1 MPTSLMMGW
10 VMESDGRGEV
20 WEAAR
25 ARARHSA
32 ETRRAAERTER
43 SRRTEMRER
52 SRRARAQ
59 DRDFVWDGWHGRL
72 AMWHGE
78 QKRCVPVGGA
88 EWARPRLAPI
98 RGRRGCV
105 MDGMRIEVCRSA
117 QVEVCGCERDILI
130 CVLLCAGSRI
140 FLRSDI
146 PHSCRHLSDRH
157 SSHTLRLT
165 RRRSDP

>member
-43 SRRTEMRER
+43 SRRTEMCER

-78 QKRCVPVGGA
+78 QK
-88 EWARPRLAPI
+88 
-98 RGRRGCV
+98 
-105 MDGMRIEVCRSA
+105 
-117 QVEVCGCERDILI
+117 
-130 CVLLCAGSRI
+130 LCACGRSRMGAASPGPDPRTSR
-140 FLRSDI
+140 LRDG
-146 PHSCRHLSDRH
+146 RDE
-157 SSHTLRLT
+157 
-165 RRRSDP
+165 D